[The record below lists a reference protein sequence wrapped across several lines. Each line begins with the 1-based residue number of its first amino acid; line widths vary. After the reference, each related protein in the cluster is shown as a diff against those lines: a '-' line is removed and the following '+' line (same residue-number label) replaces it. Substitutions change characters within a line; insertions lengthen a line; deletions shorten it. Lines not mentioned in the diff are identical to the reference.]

1 MKIQF
6 KQQGG
11 VMPPYITYT
20 PFIPTGNS
28 STYNESYA
36 KSSNVSSR
44 SDSNSGELKDKDL
57 LTMLKDIDGL
67 PNDMNVVVKN
77 LKNMYDLQMLTG
89 DNSQNLVSLYLST
102 LLKSKSVTF
111 NKKQFDDAFNEVKSN
126 GGLSETAITEDGKI
140 VVYDEKSGM
149 KAINVD
155 TYLKSPQKYRRL
167 TNSNILYMRS
177 HYPQLAFRN
186 EMLSIVENGIG
197 MEKVAKLL
205 KENLLSI
212 GSSKSDITYNIFK
225 ENGQVT
231 QGADVLKMLQE
242 QGYGDNTSIDGLYEA
257 KIITETQAK
266 QAEAALKYLYTILPD
281 NAKTLLKL
289 KAGGSKGLT
298 QTLYNLINSNV
309 SSSMSMNLTYKGA
322 YDKTGKD
329 KNSTSSGNTTDD
341 VKLNIAAQTV
351 LGLGQDS
358 MFVIQDGTSEGLP
371 VYSTEMPLTKGN
383 DRMGRT
389 TLLNATTSDLSGNL
403 DFTNVT
409 IGGMPV
415 DPSSLGYVMI
425 DGNVHS
431 IDMVIDKDARQNGI
445 IRPDF
450 KALKRK
456 EQADKEIQRSYI
468 NHKDYNKVNEVYRKY
483 NLPWIYQSDGKLNT
497 TDYSRFAVFNSVVT
511 SRAFDEK
518 IRDRA
523 DFNDYLKE
531 LGKTDT
537 NNAVEQ
543 FKHINDKFKYSEPG
557 IFSSGDILYKGTVY
571 IPMNSN
577 ILNSLNTNLTPTQA
591 LSIDQRSRN
600 QQQTSNKPIKWNN
613 PNEQ

>member
-1 MKIQF
+1 
-6 KQQGG
+6 
-11 VMPPYITYT
+11 
-20 PFIPTGNS
+20 
-28 STYNESYA
+28 
-36 KSSNVSSR
+36 
-44 SDSNSGELKDKDL
+44 
-57 LTMLKDIDGL
+57 
-67 PNDMNVVVKN
+67 
-77 LKNMYDLQMLTG
+77 
-89 DNSQNLVSLYLST
+89 
-102 LLKSKSVTF
+102 
-111 NKKQFDDAFNEVKSN
+111 
-126 GGLSETAITEDGKI
+126 
-140 VVYDEKSGM
+140 
-149 KAINVD
+149 
-155 TYLKSPQKYRRL
+155 
-167 TNSNILYMRS
+167 
-177 HYPQLAFRN
+177 
-186 EMLSIVENGIG
+186 
-197 MEKVAKLL
+197 
-205 KENLLSI
+205 
-212 GSSKSDITYNIFK
+212 
-225 ENGQVT
+225 
-231 QGADVLKMLQE
+231 
-242 QGYGDNTSIDGLYEA
+242 
-257 KIITETQAK
+257 
-266 QAEAALKYLYTILPD
+266 
-281 NAKTLLKL
+281 
-289 KAGGSKGLT
+289 
-298 QTLYNLINSNV
+298 
-309 SSSMSMNLTYKGA
+309 MSMNLTYKGA